1 MTHRIGCPERITD
14 LRPTITHNRDRSGL
28 FLCLNVVRVIFT
40 GVRNGKSKL
49 TVTRFRGS
57 ARRRRVS
64 GGIAMATSRD
74 AHSTLSSPISTA
86 SRRGWDPA
94 FSQHNGRG
102 GSRIGYGSDRRPTSV
117 REPKMTVTPVS
128 PGCLDGIRVL
138 DLTQFGAGT
147 TCTEALAWMGAD
159 IAKVE
164 NSKCGEAG
172 RTGFGDAYYF
182 MMYNANKRSITI
194 NLKSDRGLAL
204 VKEMVKQADVFTENF
219 APGAVE
225 RLGLGYD
232 VVSAFNPSIIYAQ
245 VKGFGDGSPYEKG
258 LSFDPIA
265 QAAGGAMSI
274 TGERDGRPVKPGPTI
289 GDTGTGMLMAFSI
302 VSALFDRART
312 GKGRRLQVAM
322 QDSVMHYSRGMFI
335 THARTGKAAPRRPAS
350 NNPPGGIYP
359 CKPGGPNDYVFLMT
373 SRANPEHWPRLL
385 KLVGREDLIGDPDY
399 DTADAR
405 LQREAE
411 IDEIVA
417 GWTRQRTK
425 HEAMAQLSAVGVPA
439 GAVLDS
445 MDLLN
450 EPSFRERGILQT
462 MTHGERNMA

>member
-1 MTHRIGCPERITD
+1 MCSWKTWIGSRRRSSRPSAAEKSR
-14 LRPTITHNRDRSGL
+14 LRPNSRSDL
-28 FLCLNVVRVIFT
+28 ETAKPPEEEPI
-40 GVRNGKSKL
+40 
-49 TVTRFRGS
+49 
-57 ARRRRVS
+57 
-64 GGIAMATSRD
+64 MA
-74 AHSTLSSPISTA
+74 
-86 SRRGWDPA
+86 
-94 FSQHNGRG
+94 
-102 GSRIGYGSDRRPTSV
+102 
-117 REPKMTVTPVS
+117 VTPAS
-128 PGCLDGIRVL
+128 PGCLSGIGVL
-138 DLTQFGAGT
+138 DLTQFEAGT

-164 NSKCGEAG
+164 PPRGEAG

-182 MMYNANKRSITI
+182 MMYNANKRSITV
-194 NLKSDRGLAL
+194 NLKSERGLEL

-232 VVSAFNPSIIYAQ
+232 VVSAINPSIVYAQ

-322 QDSVMHYSRGMFI
+322 QDSIMHYSRGMFI
-335 THARTGKAAPRRPAS
+335 SHARTGKAAPRRPPS

-359 CKPGGPNDYVFLMT
+359 CKPGGPNDYVYLMT

-385 KLVGREDLIGDPDY
+385 KLVGREDLIGDPRY
-399 DTADAR
+399 DTPEAR
-405 LQREAE
+405 LEREAE
-411 IDEIVA
+411 VDEIVA
-417 GWTRQRTK
+417 GWTKQRTK
-425 HEAMAQLSAVGVPA
+425 HEAMAPLRGVGAPA
-439 GAVLDS
+439 GAALDWV
-445 MDLLN
+445 DLTS

-462 MTHGERNMA
+462 MIHGERRMTMPTWPVRFDGVPTEVKSAPQLGEHTAEVLADWLGLDDDAIAGLRQEGIV